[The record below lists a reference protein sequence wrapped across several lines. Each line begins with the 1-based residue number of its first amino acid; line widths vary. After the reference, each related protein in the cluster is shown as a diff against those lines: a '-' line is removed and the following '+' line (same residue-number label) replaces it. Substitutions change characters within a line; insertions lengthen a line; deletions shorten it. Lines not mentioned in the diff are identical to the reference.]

1 MVFLPSTSHF
11 PSNDLTLLTDFP
23 DVSNFPIDP
32 RSDTKLFWVK
42 VNPTKG
48 KWRAEKIGLDGVG
61 GKISV
66 LIPISSTSKW
76 LVSVGLDTSGI

>member
-1 MVFLPSTSHF
+1 VV
-11 PSNDLTLLTDFP
+11 FP
-23 DVSNFPIDP
+23 DERDFPIDP

-42 VNPTKG
+42 VKPIKG
-48 KWRAEKIGLDGVG
+48 KCRAENIGFEGVG

-66 LIPISSTSKW
+66 LISISSTSKW